1 MECHFSGA
9 IFTSPQDSDA
19 QTAPSRQKS
28 TSVRSSRSW
37 MARSASQD
45 IKQCFSLLDQLGRSL
60 CLHTLRYSLVHIS
73 HSLLLPL
80 CNTRGVEANVAS
92 IPIPKAPVLLAP
104 FYLDPNPP
112 RGASPG
118 SWTMP
123 LNLDQCLLG
132 GETPKFNLRQAE
144 TTNSAG
150 READVLLAHN
160 EHLITL
166 FPASPARLS
175 CTASFSRKV

>member
-1 MECHFSGA
+1 
-9 IFTSPQDSDA
+9 
-19 QTAPSRQKS
+19 
-28 TSVRSSRSW
+28 
-37 MARSASQD
+37 
-45 IKQCFSLLDQLGRSL
+45 
-60 CLHTLRYSLVHIS
+60 
-73 HSLLLPL
+73 
-80 CNTRGVEANVAS
+80 
-92 IPIPKAPVLLAP
+92 
-104 FYLDPNPP
+104 
-112 RGASPG
+112 
-118 SWTMP
+118 MP